1 MINGNIR
8 FDGSN
13 LFGSNPKYRYLPLWS
28 VSGKWIISNEHF
40 LSGSELVNNLAVRAS
55 YGLRG
60 NIVEESTPQIV
71 ASALPPNE
79 VNQLLQMEIIQA
91 PNPELKWET
100 TSSVNIGFELG
111 MFDNRL
117 TLDVDYYRDYS
128 KDLIAS
134 KNVSSVT
141 GFLNKFVNY
150 ADVKNQ
156 GVDVSVSG
164 YIIRKKQFSWLS
176 SVNLGYVK
184 NKVVKSNITP
194 QAESLVKS
202 IYTPGE
208 VFLGKPVNGMF
219 SYRFARLD
227 ENGIPLFYDENNNI
241 LSEDDPEIEEA
252 VYNNIYNL
260 KYEGTRDPILSGG
273 FNNVIRYKDFSLSF
287 LFSFGLKNKVRL
299 PEFAYNSL
307 PEADQNANRKIMDR
321 WRKPGDENNPETTPA
336 FKQSANANI
345 QNLWKAADKHIQKA
359 DYIKLNEIIL
369 AYQLPAK
376 WIKNTFIKEMNMTF
390 QVQNVWKWVANDQ
403 GLDPEAWTG
412 ITLSPSRG
420 EKEPVN
426 YTFGLALHF

>member
-1 MINGNIR
+1 MVGFR
-8 FDGSN
+8 
-13 LFGSNPKYRYLPLWS
+13 
-28 VSGKWIISNEHF
+28 KWIISNEHF

-60 NIVEESTPQIV
+60 KYRGGEYAADCCFCFTSERSQSIV
-71 ASALPPNE
+71 ADGNYTS
-79 VNQLLQMEIIQA
+79 
-91 PNPELKWET
+91 PESGTEMGT

-208 VFLGKPVNGMF
+208 VFLGKPVKRYVF
-219 SYRFARLD
+219 VSFC
-227 ENGIPLFYDENNNI
+227 P
-241 LSEDDPEIEEA
+241 
-252 VYNNIYNL
+252 
-260 KYEGTRDPILSGG
+260 SG
-273 FNNVIRYKDFSLSF
+273 
-287 LFSFGLKNKVRL
+287 
-299 PEFAYNSL
+299 
-307 PEADQNANRKIMDR
+307 
-321 WRKPGDENNPETTPA
+321 
-336 FKQSANANI
+336 
-345 QNLWKAADKHIQKA
+345 
-359 DYIKLNEIIL
+359 
-369 AYQLPAK
+369 
-376 WIKNTFIKEMNMTF
+376 
-390 QVQNVWKWVANDQ
+390 
-403 GLDPEAWTG
+403 
-412 ITLSPSRG
+412 
-420 EKEPVN
+420 
-426 YTFGLALHF
+426 